1 MVDRVSG
8 LVLYSLGIVV
18 EDKPEGTDKIK
29 VTPIEEIT
37 MADGLLA
44 DVKIKYDVDLPDH
57 KGVKRQET
65 IEGDVSLIATWLP
78 FGHSN
83 RITSPDV
90 YRNETVMIFRVAD
103 TDEYYWTT
111 IMREPSIRRLET
123 VNYGFS
129 NLSDPPDGKKSF
141 DKNTSYWLE
150 VSTRHKYVHL
160 HTANNDGEPYKY
172 DLKIDTAVGTV
183 TIQDDVG
190 NNIVLSSP
198 DNKLTI
204 NTNVDVEVNTENCV
218 VNAKTKAE
226 VNTTDASINASGSA
240 TITSPTITLNGD
252 TTINGNTTMNGSI
265 SGSGGDVTLAGG
277 DITLT
282 GGAITAN
289 GEDLNVDKT

>member
-1 MVDRVSG
+1 LLDLKEKVQIMVDRVSG

-29 VTPIEEIT
+29 VTPVEEIS

-44 DVKIKYDVDLPDH
+44 DVKIKYDVNMPDH
-57 KGVKRQET
+57 KGIKRQNA

-90 YRNETVMIFRVAD
+90 YRNETVMIFRMAD
-103 TDEYYWTT
+103 TDQYYWTT

-129 NLSDPPDGKKSF
+129 NLYDPPDGKKSF
-141 DKNTSYWLE
+141 DKSTSYWLE

-160 HTANNDGEPYKY
+160 HTANNDGEPFMY
-172 DLKIDTAVGTV
+172 DLRIDTRVGTV
-183 TIQDDVG
+183 TLTDDVG
-190 NNIVLSSP
+190 NNIILSSP

-204 NTNVDVEVNTENCV
+204 NTNADVEVNTENCV
-218 VNAKTKAE
+218 VNASTKADI
-226 VNTTDASINASGSA
+226 NTKDATINASSA
-240 TITSPTITLNGD
+240 TTVNSPSIKLNGD
-252 TTINGNTTMNGSI
+252 VTIAGSF
-265 SGSGGDVTLAGG
+265 STSGGDVTL
-277 DITLT
+277 T
-282 GGAITAN
+282 GGSITAN
-289 GEDLNVDKT
+289 GEDLNTDLT